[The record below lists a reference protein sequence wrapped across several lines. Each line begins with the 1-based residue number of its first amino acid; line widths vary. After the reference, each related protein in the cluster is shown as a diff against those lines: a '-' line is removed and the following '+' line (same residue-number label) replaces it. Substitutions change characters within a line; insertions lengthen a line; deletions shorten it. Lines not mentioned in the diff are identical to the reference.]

1 MDEGQFRVGVRDLRR
16 ATVMQRVLEGIVA
29 TLVGGLI
36 LWSVTTPTSQ
46 SVPVAQPAATLQSAP
61 LPPPASP
68 SQPTVSAAE
77 RPAAKPARSNP
88 AAAMQACPADP
99 SRRPENV
106 PRCQVARSFVAPSPI
121 FGSARTTLSPVTSGL
136 SYSIPVGAILLYE
149 NFSRYRDGER
159 TDWGPN
165 ASVRM
170 GTDRRKWLVPD
181 VNAVQPVG
189 RRIMLPREFYLE
201 CRYSAGMSEVTRG
214 ILGWWKEPI
223 VSEISFFSD
232 RGIKYSIQW
241 VIGCGN
247 DLTRLN
253 PLGSSSLYAKKYYHK
268 FRLPDGTE
276 NEIGLLQ
283 PMGTLRV
290 GRDNGSLKVF
300 LGDQV
305 VVTGTIPQTSQ
316 LVGFEVREV
325 KANSGTLSFTDF
337 KVAR

>member
-1 MDEGQFRVGVRDLRR
+1 M
-16 ATVMQRVLEGIVA
+16 LEGIVA

-36 LWSVTTPTSQ
+36 LWSVTTPASQ

-68 SQPTVSAAE
+68 SQPIISSAE
-77 RPAAKPARSNP
+77 RPDAKPDLSIP
-88 AAAMQACPADP
+88 AAAMQACPSDATAQAGKCATP
-99 SRRPENV
+99 SSGAN
-106 PRCQVARSFVAPSPI
+106 FVAAGPI
-121 FGSARTTLSPVTSGL
+121 FGSARSTLSPVTSGL
-136 SYSIPVGAILLYE
+136 PHSIPVGAILLYE

-159 TDWGPN
+159 TDWGLN

-189 RRIMLPREFYLE
+189 RRILLPREFYLE

-223 VSEISFFSD
+223 VSEISFFSE

-268 FRLPDGTE
+268 FRLPDGQE

-283 PMGTLRV
+283 PTGMLRV
-290 GRDNGSLKVF
+290 SRDNGLLKVF
-300 LGDQV
+300 LGDQL
-305 VVTGTIPQTSQ
+305 VVTGSIPQTSQ
-316 LVGFEVREV
+316 LVGFEVSEV
-325 KANSGTLSFTDF
+325 KANSSTLSFTDF